1 MQEHQPISSGVD
13 PEDPAPT
20 ATTAPAAAAEPN
32 PFDDPR
38 AMQILSTEH
47 WSLLATRSLSWNE
60 SFSRAGLFLSIVS
73 ATAVAL
79 ALVGQ
84 ATSFGPEFVG
94 FALVMLPVA
103 LFVGLATFTRLDE
116 VNGEDFYWV
125 IGMNRIRHA
134 YLEMNPGLGPYF
146 ITGWTDDPAGLERT
160 FGVHRPGSAIAHW
173 LVTMPGMVAVIDGV
187 LAGLVVGLAVNT
199 VTGMAMNATIVA
211 GAVVGVAVT
220 VVSRR
225 AALSRALSLAVR
237 DVRFLPDGGVPRQ
250 RANGPTGRVCSGAHD
265 GSSRTFPEASVAL
278 PTRTGTG
285 TGRASRARLMRR
297 V

>member
-1 MQEHQPISSGVD
+1 MQEHPPVPSSG
-13 PEDPAPT
+13 PSGASTPT
-20 ATTAPAAAAEPN
+20 D

-38 AMQILSTEH
+38 SMQILSTEH

-84 ATSFGPEFVG
+84 ATAFGEQFVA

-116 VNGEDFYWV
+116 VNGEDFLWV
-125 IGMNRIRHA
+125 AGMNRIRHA
-134 YLEMNPGLGPYF
+134 YLQMNPALKPYF
-146 ITGWTDDPAGLERT
+146 ISGTTDDPAGLEWT
-160 FGVHRPGSAIAHW
+160 FGVHRPGSAVAHW
-173 LVTMPGMVAVIDGV
+173 IVTMPGMVAVIDGV

-199 VTGMAMNATIVA
+199 VTGMAMSSSIVA

-220 VVSRR
+220 VVLALRSRSSIR
-225 AALSRALSLAVR
+225 WLLGTYRPSFTSGSDSLRDWSAPVGVR
-237 DVRFLPDGGVPRQ
+237 RTHGARGGEDIGGEPR
-250 RANGPTGRVCSGAHD
+250 P
-265 GSSRTFPEASVAL
+265 
-278 PTRTGTG
+278 
-285 TGRASRARLMRR
+285 
-297 V
+297 